1 MRPPPPR
8 SWLAASWLTALL
20 ALSPGCAAHRPFELR
35 PVPGSASTPECTD
48 EAKAARLT
56 GTAVISCVITR
67 TGEVQACIAR
77 QRVPLMT
84 EHLMAA
90 LERSRYEPILHKGRP
105 VTVDY
110 IFTITLNCK

>member
-1 MRPPPPR
+1 MRPSLPR
-8 SWLAASWLTALL
+8 SWLAASWLAL
-20 ALSPGCAAHRPFELR
+20 AASCAAHRPFELR
-35 PVPGSASTPECTD
+35 PVPGSAFIPECTD
-48 EAKAARLT
+48 EAKAARVT
-56 GTAVISCVITR
+56 GTAVINCVITQ

-84 EHLMAA
+84 EHLLVA

-110 IFTITLNCK
+110 IFTFTLNCE